1 MTLQI
6 LSYQKL
12 LLSLLVSSFLL
23 GDADTTDIDL
33 DALWESTVW
42 EEIEEINEIEG
53 EVEQVTSVAGV
64 RGAEAEDEALEH
76 LYYRKSMKG
85 LSKMELQK
93 ALGKL
98 LKKRSI
104 TKNPTA
110 LKKINGYTFDW
121 IPKED
126 VHINEGHDVGVVAQE
141 VEEVLPEVCTTR
153 DNGYKAVKYEKL
165 TPLLIECIKK
175 QQEQLDKQQ
184 EQIENLQEQINMLSN
199 K

>member
-1 MTLQI
+1 MTLRI

-12 LLSLLVSSFLL
+12 LLSLLVSNFLL

-85 LSKMELQK
+85 LSQLELQK

-98 LKKRSI
+98 LKKKSTVTDTLILSKINRYI
-104 TKNPTA
+104 KQ
-110 LKKINGYTFDW
+110 LEKKIVF
-121 IPKED
+121 
-126 VHINEGHDVGVVAQE
+126 
-141 VEEVLPEVCTTR
+141 
-153 DNGYKAVKYEKL
+153 
-165 TPLLIECIKK
+165 
-175 QQEQLDKQQ
+175 
-184 EQIENLQEQINMLSN
+184 
-199 K
+199 

>member
-1 MTLQI
+1 MTLRI

-42 EEIEEINEIEG
+42 EEIDEIVEIEG
-53 EVEQVTSVAGV
+53 EVEQVVSVAGV

-85 LSKMELQK
+85 LSQSELKK

-98 LKKRSI
+98 LKKKSTVTDTLI
-104 TKNPTA
+104 LSKIN
-110 LKKINGYTFDW
+110 LYIEQLEKKIVF
-121 IPKED
+121 
-126 VHINEGHDVGVVAQE
+126 
-141 VEEVLPEVCTTR
+141 
-153 DNGYKAVKYEKL
+153 
-165 TPLLIECIKK
+165 
-175 QQEQLDKQQ
+175 
-184 EQIENLQEQINMLSN
+184 
-199 K
+199 

>member
-1 MTLQI
+1 MTLRI

-42 EEIEEINEIEG
+42 EEIDEIVEIEG
-53 EVEQVTSVAGV
+53 EVEQVVSVAGV

-85 LSKMELQK
+85 LSQIELQK

-98 LKKRSI
+98 LKKRNMV
-104 TKNPTA
+104 TDTLT
-110 LKKINGYTFDW
+110 LKKINGY
-121 IPKED
+121 IVSIQNK
-126 VHINEGHDVGVVAQE
+126 
-141 VEEVLPEVCTTR
+141 L
-153 DNGYKAVKYEKL
+153 KKY
-165 TPLLIECIKK
+165 
-175 QQEQLDKQQ
+175 
-184 EQIENLQEQINMLSN
+184 
-199 K
+199 